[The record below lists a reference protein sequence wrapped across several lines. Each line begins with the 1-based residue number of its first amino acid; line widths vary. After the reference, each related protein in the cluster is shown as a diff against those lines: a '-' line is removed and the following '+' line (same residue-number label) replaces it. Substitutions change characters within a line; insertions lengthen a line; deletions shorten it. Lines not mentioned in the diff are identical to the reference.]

1 MLEGLFFGQG
11 FNRVWHE
18 FPVLNNADISNP
30 PPKNCFCFF
39 ALNLFYHLSHS
50 SIWHLFLLI
59 RLLSYP
65 LLMHWS
71 SPFLQKIPF
80 IPFPSYPEFTF
91 LISLQPLHSIPPSSL
106 LPLPSP
112 PSFSCFDFFT
122 FFKDSLNLSFLFLSY
137 SVLCLWYSLGCTD
150 SICINIWLQTFFKT
164 FLFFSTFGAI
174 FHVLFISSC
183 LQISVEDLDSEDTC
197 AVMYRTFTATNH
209 MLLLVTE
216 DTFPLCIRPSDE
228 LKASRS
234 QLCFWLLLVNLIL
247 WSGWSTLSS
256 SVLWV

>member
-1 MLEGLFFGQG
+1 MLLISSTISVIHPSGIFFSWLGY
-11 FNRVWHE
+11 
-18 FPVLNNADISNP
+18 FPIPSSCIEVLPSS
-30 PPKNCFCFF
+30 KK
-39 ALNLFYHLSHS
+39 SHS
-50 SIWHLFLLI
+50 SHFPPTQNLP
-59 RLLSYP
+59 S
-65 LLMHWS
+65 S
-71 SPFLQKIPF
+71 SPSGLYTQ
-80 IPFPSYPEFTF
+80 
-91 LISLQPLHSIPPSSL
+91 SL
-106 LPLPSP
+106 LPLFSLCPALPHFLALIFSL
-112 PSFSCFDFFT
+112 FLRIVWIFLSCFYLILSCAYGIAWDVPILFVLIFDCKPFLKPFF
-122 FFKDSLNLSFLFLSY
+122 
-137 SVLCLWYSLGCTD
+137 
-150 SICINIWLQTFFKT
+150 
-164 FLFFSTFGAI
+164 FFSTFGAI

-247 WSGWSTLSS
+247 WSGWSKLSS